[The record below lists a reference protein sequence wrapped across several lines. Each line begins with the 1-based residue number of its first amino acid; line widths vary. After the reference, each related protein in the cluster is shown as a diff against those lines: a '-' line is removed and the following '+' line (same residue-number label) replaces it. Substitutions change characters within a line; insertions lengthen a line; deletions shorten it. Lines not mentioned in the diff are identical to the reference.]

1 MIDFL
6 RERWL
11 AVVLVLIAVV
21 FIAQNPD
28 ETRISFLWFHL
39 TWPLWLT
46 LTIVTVIG
54 AGIGY
59 YISKRRPQ
67 GKA

>member
-1 MIDFL
+1 MSTFL

-11 AVVLVLIAVV
+11 AVVLAVVAIV

-28 ETRISFLWFHL
+28 DTRISFLWIHL

-46 LTIVTVIG
+46 LTVVTVIG
-54 AGIGY
+54 IVIGSF
-59 YISKRRPQ
+59 INRRHPQ
-67 GKA
+67 GRA